1 MADGLDLE
9 DACQSWGPAIDTP
22 AGSMPWL
29 RGAAAVGASDHIM
42 ELPILASLGSTGVAG
57 RRRYAVLLSA
67 MLMAPLSVHAGGA
80 ADPRETQAEPAAPQV
95 QEQDVRS
102 LTEEAPV
109 KRWKE
114 GDPVRVVPD
123 LREDG
128 DVGTGEEQAAQQSP
142 EPTVRAPVAPQVMD
156 HSVNELSKIR
166 PYREGEPV
174 RVVPDL
180 KESDPT
186 E

>member
-1 MADGLDLE
+1 MKLPTFGL
-9 DACQSWGPAIDTP
+9 
-22 AGSMPWL
+22 
-29 RGAAAVGASDHIM
+29 
-42 ELPILASLGSTGVAG
+42 LGSAGAAG
-57 RRRYAVLLSA
+57 RRWYAGLLSA
-67 MLMAPLSVHAGGA
+67 VLMVPLCVHASQA
-80 ADPRETQAEPAAPQV
+80 ADTKETPAEPAAPEV
-95 QEQDVRS
+95 QERDVRS

-114 GDPVRVVPD
+114 GDPVRIVPD

-128 DVGTGEEQAAQQSP
+128 DVGTGEEQAAQQPP

-156 HSVNELSKIR
+156 RSINELPKVQ

>member
-1 MADGLDLE
+1 MSFTRFAWRDGMRPIHRH
-9 DACQSWGPAIDTP
+9 W
-22 AGSMPWL
+22 
-29 RGAAAVGASDHIM
+29 RAA
-42 ELPILASLGSTGVAG
+42 
-57 RRRYAVLLSA
+57 LLSA
-67 MLMAPLSVHAGGA
+67 VLVAPVCAHAGQVADTKEMPA
-80 ADPRETQAEPAAPQV
+80 APAAPQV
-95 QEQDVRS
+95 QERDVRS

-114 GDPVRVVPD
+114 GDPVRIVPD

-128 DVGTGEEQAAQQSP
+128 EVETGEEQAAEQSP
-142 EPTVRAPVAPQVMD
+142 APIVRAPVAPRVMD
-156 HSVNELSKIR
+156 RNVNELSKAK

-174 RVVPDL
+174 RVMPDL

>member
-1 MADGLDLE
+1 MKA
-9 DACQSWGPAIDTP
+9 PTF
-22 AGSMPWL
+22 GSL
-29 RGAAAVGASDHIM
+29 RSAGAAARRWY
-42 ELPILASLGSTGVAG
+42 AG
-57 RRRYAVLLSA
+57 LLSA
-67 MLMAPLSVHAGGA
+67 MLMAPICVYAGEATGTK
-80 ADPRETQAEPAAPQV
+80 ETPAGPAAPQV
-95 QEQDVRS
+95 QERDVRS

-114 GDPVRVVPD
+114 GDPVRIVPD

-128 DVGTGEEQAAQQSP
+128 DGGTGEEQASQQSP

-156 HSVNELSKIR
+156 RSVNELPKVA

>member
-1 MADGLDLE
+1 
-9 DACQSWGPAIDTP
+9 
-22 AGSMPWL
+22 
-29 RGAAAVGASDHIM
+29 
-42 ELPILASLGSTGVAG
+42 
-57 RRRYAVLLSA
+57 LLSA
-67 MLMAPLSVHAGGA
+67 VLVAPVCVHAGQA
-80 ADPRETQAEPAAPQV
+80 ADTKEAPAGPAAPQV

-114 GDPVRVVPD
+114 GDPVRIVPD

-128 DVGTGEEQAAQQSP
+128 EVETGAEQAAEQSP
-142 EPTVRAPVAPQVMD
+142 APIVRAPVAPQVMD
-156 HSVNELSKIR
+156 RSVNELSKAE
-166 PYREGEPV
+166 PYREGQPV

>member
-1 MADGLDLE
+1 MSFTPFPSRGGR
-9 DACQSWGPAIDTP
+9 GPA
-22 AGSMPWL
+22 GRHWC
-29 RGAAAVGASDHIM
+29 AA
-42 ELPILASLGSTGVAG
+42 
-57 RRRYAVLLSA
+57 LLSA
-67 MLMAPLSVHAGGA
+67 LLVTPVCVHAAEA
-80 ADPRETQAEPAAPQV
+80 ADTKERPAGPAAQV

-114 GDPVRVVPD
+114 GDPVRIVPD
-123 LREDG
+123 LRQDG
-128 DVGTGEEQAAQQSP
+128 EVETGEGQAAEQSP
-142 EPTVRAPVAPQVMD
+142 APIVRAPVAPQVMD
-156 HSVNELSKIR
+156 RSVNELSKAK

>member
-1 MADGLDLE
+1 MKFTRLT
-9 DACQSWGPAIDTP
+9 S
-22 AGSMPWL
+22 
-29 RGAAAVGASDHIM
+29 RGGTGA
-42 ELPILASLGSTGVAG
+42 AG
-57 RRRYAVLLSA
+57 RRGPAALLSA
-67 MLMAPLSVHAGGA
+67 VLVAPVCLHAALA
-80 ADPRETQAEPAAPQV
+80 ADPTEMPAGQAAPQV
-95 QEQDVRS
+95 QERDVRS
-102 LTEEAPV
+102 LTGEAPV

-114 GDPVRVVPD
+114 GEPVRIVPD

-128 DVGTGEEQAAQQSP
+128 EVRTDEEQSP
-142 EPTVRAPVAPQVMD
+142 APIVRAPVAPQVMD
-156 HSVNELSKIR
+156 RSVNELSRAK

>member
-1 MADGLDLE
+1 MKA
-9 DACQSWGPAIDTP
+9 PTV
-22 AGSMPWL
+22 GSL
-29 RGAAAVGASDHIM
+29 GSAGAAARRWY
-42 ELPILASLGSTGVAG
+42 AG
-57 RRRYAVLLSA
+57 LLSA
-67 MLMAPLSVHAGGA
+67 MLMAPIGVFAGEA
-80 ADPRETQAEPAAPQV
+80 AGTKETPAQPAAPQV
-95 QEQDVRS
+95 QERDVRS

-114 GDPVRVVPD
+114 GDPVRIVPD

-128 DVGTGEEQAAQQSP
+128 DVGTGEDEAARQSP
-142 EPTVRAPVAPQVMD
+142 EPTVRAPVAPQVMER
-156 HSVNELSKIR
+156 SVNELPKVE

>member
-1 MADGLDLE
+1 MQSPTFGSLD
-9 DACQSWGPAIDTP
+9 S
-22 AGSMPWL
+22 AG
-29 RGAAAVGASDHIM
+29 ATA
-42 ELPILASLGSTGVAG
+42 
-57 RRRYAVLLSA
+57 RRRYAGLLSA
-67 MLMAPLSVHAGGA
+67 MLMAPLCAYAGEA
-80 ADPRETQAEPAAPQV
+80 ADTKETPAQPAAPQV
-95 QEQDVRS
+95 QERDVRS

-114 GDPVRVVPD
+114 GDPVRIVPD

-128 DVGTGEEQAAQQSP
+128 DAGTSEDQAAQQPP
-142 EPTVRAPVAPQVMD
+142 EPTVRAPVAPQVMER
-156 HSVNELSKIR
+156 SVNELPKVR

-180 KESDPT
+180 RESDPT

>member
-1 MADGLDLE
+1 LLSALLVAPVCVHADETLDMKE
-9 DACQSWGPAIDTP
+9 TP
-22 AGSMPWL
+22 AGP
-29 RGAAAVGASDHIM
+29 AS
-42 ELPILASLGSTGVAG
+42 
-57 RRRYAVLLSA
+57 
-67 MLMAPLSVHAGGA
+67 
-80 ADPRETQAEPAAPQV
+80 PQV
-95 QEQDVRS
+95 QERDVRS

-114 GDPVRVVPD
+114 GDPVRIVPD

-128 DVGTGEEQAAQQSP
+128 GVEPGEEQAAEQSP
-142 EPTVRAPVAPQVMD
+142 APIVRAPVAPQVMD
-156 HSVNELSKIR
+156 RSVNELSQAE
-166 PYREGEPV
+166 PYREGQPV

>member
-1 MADGLDLE
+1 MKPPTFG
-9 DACQSWGPAIDTP
+9 
-22 AGSMPWL
+22 
-29 RGAAAVGASDHIM
+29 
-42 ELPILASLGSTGVAG
+42 SLGSAAAAARRWYAG
-57 RRRYAVLLSA
+57 LLSA
-67 MLMAPLSVHAGGA
+67 MLMAPICAYAGEA
-80 ADPRETQAEPAAPQV
+80 PDAKETPAQPAAPQV
-95 QEQDVRS
+95 QERDVRS

-114 GDPVRVVPD
+114 GDPVRIVPD

-128 DVGTGEEQAAQQSP
+128 EVGTGEDQAARQSP
-142 EPTVRAPVAPQVMD
+142 EPTVRAPVAPQVMER
-156 HSVNELSKIR
+156 SVDELPKVK

>member
-1 MADGLDLE
+1 MRFTRFPSRG
-9 DACQSWGPAIDTP
+9 S
-22 AGSMPWL
+22 AG
-29 RGAAAVGASDHIM
+29 A
-42 ELPILASLGSTGVAG
+42 AG
-57 RRRYAVLLSA
+57 RRWHSALLSA
-67 MLMAPLSVHAGGA
+67 VLVAPVCVHAGLA
-80 ADPRETQAEPAAPQV
+80 ADRTGMPAGPAAPQV
-95 QEQDVRS
+95 QERDVRS

-114 GDPVRVVPD
+114 GEPVRIVPD

-128 DVGTGEEQAAQQSP
+128 EVRTGEEQAAEQSP
-142 EPTVRAPVAPQVMD
+142 APVVRAPVAPQVMD
-156 HSVNELSKIR
+156 RSVNQLSKAK

>member
-1 MADGLDLE
+1 MKFPTFRL
-9 DACQSWGPAIDTP
+9 
-22 AGSMPWL
+22 
-29 RGAAAVGASDHIM
+29 
-42 ELPILASLGSTGVAG
+42 LGSAGGAG
-57 RRRYAVLLSA
+57 RRWHAGWLSA
-67 MLMAPLSVHAGGA
+67 VLMAPTVCAGQA
-80 ADPRETQAEPAAPQV
+80 TDTKETPAEPAAPQV
-95 QEQDVRS
+95 QERDVRS

-114 GDPVRVVPD
+114 GDPVRIVPD

-128 DVGTGEEQAAQQSP
+128 DVGTGEGQAAQQSP
-142 EPTVRAPVAPQVMD
+142 EPIVRAPVAPQVMER
-156 HSVNELSKIR
+156 SVNELPKAK